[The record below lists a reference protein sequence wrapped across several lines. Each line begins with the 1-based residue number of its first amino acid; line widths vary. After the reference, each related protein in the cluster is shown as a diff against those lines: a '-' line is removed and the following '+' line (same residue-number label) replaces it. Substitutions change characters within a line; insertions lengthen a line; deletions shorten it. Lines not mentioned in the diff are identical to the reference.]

1 MKTQRF
7 VVTLELHVTQED
19 PITVDQIVDMLR
31 DEDILARTL
40 LDALPAGVTASVTTL
55 IEEKRHVGV
64 TTS

>member
-7 VVTLELHVTQED
+7 VVTLELHITQED
-19 PITVDQIVDMLR
+19 PITVDQIVDRLR
-31 DEDILARTL
+31 PDDVIARAL
-40 LDALPAGVTASVTTL
+40 LDALPPAASASVTTL